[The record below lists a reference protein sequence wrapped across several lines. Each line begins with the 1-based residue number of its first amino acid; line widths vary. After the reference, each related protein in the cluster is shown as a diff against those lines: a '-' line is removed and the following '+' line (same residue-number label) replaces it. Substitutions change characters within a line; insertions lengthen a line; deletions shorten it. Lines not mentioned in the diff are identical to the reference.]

1 MIDLHTHT
9 KASDGILSLE
19 ELVKEAENAGLKAIA
34 ITDHDT
40 VQNARRIKDISTS
53 IEAIPGIEISVY
65 DNKLD
70 YIDLHVLGLFI
81 DPENPKL
88 LSVLERLEK
97 EREDQKKAIVSKLN
111 ELGYEITY
119 GEARKKAAGAVGRP
133 HIAKVLMERYPKQF
147 PSISGVFEK
156 LLDQGKPAFLSRT
169 AFFCLD
175 DAIGLIHEAGGLA
188 ILAHPAVYEY
198 NLKKLLGD
206 FKRLGGD
213 GIETVYDYARN
224 YERRG
229 YKEEN
234 NAGISKKLH
243 QLAEE
248 MGFLESGGS
257 DSHGPNKGAKLG
269 HLDVPDEFLHRLK
282 AVLKQGRK

>member
-9 KASDGILSLE
+9 KASDGILSTEDLIR
-19 ELVKEAENAGLKAIA
+19 EAENAGLRAIA

-40 VQNARRIKDISTS
+40 VEAVRRIKDIKTP
-53 IEAIPGIEISVY
+53 IEVIPGIEISVY

-88 LSVLERLEK
+88 LSTIERIEK

-111 ELGYEITY
+111 ELGYGITY
-119 GEARKKAAGAVGRP
+119 EEARKKAEGSVGRP
-133 HIAKVLMERYPKQF
+133 HIAMVLMERYPEQF
-147 PSISGVFEK
+147 RSISEAFEK

-169 AFFCLD
+169 AFYCLD
-175 DAIGLIHEAGGLA
+175 DAISLIHEAGGLA
-188 ILAHPAVYEY
+188 ILAHPPVYPYDLE
-198 NLKKLLGD
+198 KLLEN
-206 FKRLGGD
+206 FKNLGGN

-224 YERRG
+224 YGRRG
-229 YKEEN
+229 YKEED
-234 NAGISKKLH
+234 NARINKELH
-243 QLAEE
+243 QLAER

-257 DSHGPNKGAKLG
+257 DFHGPNKGAKLG
-269 HLDVPDEFLHRLK
+269 ALDVPDVFLERMK
-282 AVLKQGRK
+282 AARKPF